1 MVGGTIR
8 VGAGGPVIRMPPGA
22 ADAFSRSRS
31 LSETEGILKA
41 ALAQLDATVGDKAK
55 NLKKL
60 ERAVTGAKADLFL
73 AGELFLTG
81 YMARDAFAQLAE
93 PLDGPSVQ
101 AVQAI
106 AAEHGTHVLFGMP
119 EREAGTQRLFNA
131 AVLVAPD
138 GKVAAYRKVYPAN
151 FGPFEEG
158 LYFARGEDLTIV
170 DTKIG
175 RIALLICYDSFF
187 PELAKAYAIEGAQ
200 LLAIISASP
209 ATSKPFFD
217 KILPARAIENAMPLV
232 YANLVGTELNVVFQ
246 GGTQAIGP
254 RGENLGRAEDF
265 VESTIIADLDLRDVP
280 TARAFRPT
288 LRDTRKE
295 FWEPVA
301 PTIPMRRA

>member
-1 MVGGTIR
+1 M
-8 VGAGGPVIRMPPGA
+8 
-22 ADAFSRSRS
+22 
-31 LSETEGILKA
+31 
-41 ALAQLDATVGDKAK
+41 GDKAK

-60 ERAVTGAKADLFL
+60 ERAVAGAKADLVL
-73 AGELFLTG
+73 AGELYLTG

-93 PLDGPSVQ
+93 PLDGP
-101 AVQAI
+101 AVKTIQAI
-106 AAEHGTHVLFGMP
+106 AAEHSTHVVFGMP
-119 EREAGTQRLFNA
+119 EREPGAKRLFNT

-217 KILPARAIENAMPLV
+217 RILPARAIENALPVL
-232 YANLVGTELNVVFQ
+232 YANLVGTELNIVFQ

-254 RGENLGRAEDF
+254 RGEDLGRAADF
-265 VESTIIADLDLRDVP
+265 VESTVLADVDLRDVK
-280 TARAFRPT
+280 TARTFRPT
-288 LRDTRKE
+288 LRDTRKDM
-295 FWEPVA
+295 WEPVA
-301 PTIPMRRA
+301 PDVPVRTV